1 MKILNDIRSK
11 YPNEFVLFGIFIF
24 LFVVMSI
31 LSPDKFLS
39 ITNLQTM
46 LFQMPEFGLMA
57 LAMMIAV
64 LTGGMNL
71 SIITGST
78 LATIIAGFFMRTE
91 FVQNNPALGTLL
103 AVLMTIFIACMT
115 GVLNG
120 AIVAYIGVAPM
131 LVTLGTKTLFE
142 GLGLQFTKGSSVS
155 GFPELF
161 NRIGSGTL
169 FGIPYTL
176 IILIIFT
183 VLSYF
188 LFERSK
194 WGMEVYMI
202 GCNETATRFS
212 GVNTKATLL
221 KVYIYSGLMYGI
233 AGILIASRYCSAK
246 TDYGSSYLMQALTA
260 VVLGGTSIA
269 GGSGTVAGTILA
281 VMIIQTVST
290 GFNIYGINRNIVN
303 IITGV
308 ILIVVLA
315 IRYLTQVVIDRKKIR
330 ERVAQSR
337 KTA

>member
-1 MKILNDIRSK
+1 MKFFKDLRSK
-11 YPNEFVLFGIFIF
+11 YPNETVLMGIF
-24 LFVVMSI
+24 LFLFIVMSI

-39 ITNLQTM
+39 ATNLQTM

-91 FVQNNPALGTLL
+91 FVQNHVVVGVIL
-103 AVLMTIFIACMT
+103 AVLLTLILACLT

-120 AIVAYIGVAPM
+120 AIIAYIGVAPM

-161 NRIGSGTL
+161 NQIGSGTI
-169 FGIPYTL
+169 FGIPFTL
-176 IILIIFT
+176 IILVIFT
-183 VLSYF
+183 ILSYF

-269 GGSGTVAGTILA
+269 GGSGTVAGTIIA
-281 VMIIQTVST
+281 VMIIQTIST
-290 GFNIYGINRNIVN
+290 GFNIYGINRYIVN
-303 IITGV
+303 IMTGV
-308 ILIVVLA
+308 ILIAVLA
-315 IRYLTQVVIDRKKIR
+315 IRYITQVVIDRKKIK
-330 ERVAQSR
+330 ERTAASR
-337 KTA
+337 KAA